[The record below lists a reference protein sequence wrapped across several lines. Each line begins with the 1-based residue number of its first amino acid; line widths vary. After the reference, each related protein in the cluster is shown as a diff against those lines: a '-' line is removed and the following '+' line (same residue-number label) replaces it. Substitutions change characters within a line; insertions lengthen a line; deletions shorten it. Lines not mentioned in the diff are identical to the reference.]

1 MKLKLKAGTTSKLV
15 RVFAQDSAATDGSGK
30 AGIAHN
36 ASGLTAYYL
45 PEGDATPTQI
55 TLAAGTT
62 GTYASGA
69 WSEVDGTNMPGVYE
83 LGLPDAV
90 VDATS
95 EGSVVVMLKGATDMA
110 PILLE
115 IELDAVDYQDGSA
128 FGLSRL
134 DAAITSRNSVAP
146 DNTSITAVK
155 AVTDSLPDSG
165 ALTSLA
171 TASALTTVD
180 TVVDAIKAVTDALP
194 NSGALSD
201 LATAANLATVDAVVD
216 AIKVVTD
223 SLPNG
228 GSLSDLATAVSI
240 AALNDFDP
248 ATQTVTTDAA
258 SRTASQADVSALAT
272 AAALTTTDAVVD
284 SNKVILDKVDSALE
298 ADGPV
303 HRLTTNALEQAPSGG
318 SGDAIGSGS
327 TSHEVTVNVAGSPE
341 AGVDVWVS
349 TDSAGTNVVA
359 GTLVTDAFG
368 KATFMLDPG
377 TYYLWAQKAGS
388 NFTNPTSFTV
398 S

>member
-1 MKLKLKAGTTSKLV
+1 MGESGV
-15 RVFAQDSAATDGSGK
+15 R
-30 AGIAHN
+30 
-36 ASGLTAYYL
+36 TALGY
-45 PEGDATPTQI
+45 
-55 TLAAGTT
+55 TT
-62 GTYASGA
+62 GFNLY
-69 WSEVDGTNMPGVYE
+69 D
-83 LGLPDAV
+83 
-90 VDATS
+90 
-95 EGSVVVMLKGATDMA
+95 
-110 PILLE
+110 
-115 IELDAVDYQDGSA
+115 Q
-128 FGLSRL
+128 
-134 DAAITSRNSVAP
+134 
-146 DNTSITAVK
+146 NTVIQT
-155 AVTDSLPDSG
+155 AVTDNN
-165 ALTSLA
+165 T
-171 TASALTTVD
+171 ALTTVD

-228 GSLSDLATAVSI
+228 GALSDLATAVSI

-272 AAALTTTDAVVD
+272 AAALTTTAAVVD

-318 SGDAIGSGS
+318 SGDAVGSGS

-349 TDSAGTNVVA
+349 TDSAGSNVVA

-368 KATFMLDPG
+368 KATFMLDSG
-377 TYYLWAQKAGS
+377 TYYLWAQKAGA

>member
-1 MKLKLKAGTTSKLV
+1 
-15 RVFAQDSAATDGSGK
+15 
-30 AGIAHN
+30 
-36 ASGLTAYYL
+36 
-45 PEGDATPTQI
+45 
-55 TLAAGTT
+55 
-62 GTYASGA
+62 
-69 WSEVDGTNMPGVYE
+69 
-83 LGLPDAV
+83 LPDAV

-228 GSLSDLATAVSI
+228 GALSDLATAVSI

-318 SGDAIGSGS
+318 SGGVVGSGS

-349 TDSAGTNVVA
+349 TDSAGSNVVA

-377 TYYLWAQKAGS
+377 TYYLWAQKAGA